1 MHGRRNEDAGSLD
14 VLLRH
19 LSVSQVF
26 ADSLLVSG
34 TQKNMFPALGVR

>member
-1 MHGRRNEDAGSLD
+1 MEEWNEDTASLD

-19 LSVSQVF
+19 LSVSQIF

-34 TQKNMFPALGVR
+34 TQKHVFPALGVR